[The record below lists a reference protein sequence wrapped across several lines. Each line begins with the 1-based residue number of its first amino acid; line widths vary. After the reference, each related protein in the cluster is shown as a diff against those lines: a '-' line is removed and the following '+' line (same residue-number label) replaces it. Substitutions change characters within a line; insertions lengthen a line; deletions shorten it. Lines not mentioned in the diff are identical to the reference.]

1 MYNTILFEIK
11 QHVAWI
17 TMNRPDKL
25 NAFTFEMSKEMN
37 DALKKAE
44 RDKDVRAIVITGAGR
59 AFCSG
64 QDIEDIDEDTDH
76 AEFLRERYNPLIE
89 KIATIEKPVIA
100 AVNGVAAGA
109 GMSLALACDFRLASE
124 KASFI
129 EAFIHIGLI
138 PDSGSLYYLPRLV
151 GHAKALELAVLGEK
165 ISAEQALDLHLVT
178 RVFTVDHWEAETTAF
193 VERLAHM
200 PTKAIGLIKRYLN
213 ESMTT
218 ELSAMLEKEA
228 YGQRIAGQT
237 ADHREGV
244 AAFIEKRKPQFK
256 GN

>member
-44 RDKDVRAIVITGAGR
+44 RDKEVRAIVITGAGR

-64 QDIEDIDEDTDH
+64 QDIEDIDDNTDH

-89 KIATIEKPVIA
+89 RIAKIEKPVIA

-138 PDSGSLYYLPRLV
+138 PDSGSLYYLPRIV

-165 ISAEQALDLHLVT
+165 ILAEQALDLHLVT
-178 RVFTVDHWEAETTAF
+178 RVFSLDEWESETTAF
-193 VERLAHM
+193 AEKLANM
-200 PTKAIGLIKRYLN
+200 PTKAIGLIKRYLK

-218 ELSAMLEKEA
+218 ELSPMLEKEA
-228 YGQRIAGQT
+228 YGQRIAGQS

-244 AAFIEKRKPQFK
+244 AAFSEKRKPEFK